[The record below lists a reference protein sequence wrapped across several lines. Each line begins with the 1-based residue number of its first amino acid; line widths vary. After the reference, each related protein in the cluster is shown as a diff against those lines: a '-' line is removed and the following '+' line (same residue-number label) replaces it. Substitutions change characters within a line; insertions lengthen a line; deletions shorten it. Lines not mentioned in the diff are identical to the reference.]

1 MMKDHYNIRLP
12 KSWNEITLG
21 MLEKIEGEHDNPMKI
36 LSILSNTPE
45 EEISQ
50 MPVQFIDKLSE
61 NISFLKNM
69 PDVTE
74 SHSIRYKGN
83 TYMINVM
90 EKLTFGEYVAI
101 QMLLKANQ
109 HDYSGFLAVL
119 CRQQGEKYDATF
131 ENQTLQKRKEMFQNM
146 PVKRVLPVIAFFLNW
161 WLKFNSIDKTL
172 NQTKTTVL
180 EEIENILEDTKN
192 MKIDGHGRRF
202 YTNLLRIRLRRLQKY
217 INRTF

>member
-21 MLEKIEGEHDNPMKI
+21 MLEKIEGEHDNPLKI

-74 SHSIRYKGN
+74 SHSIKYKGN
-83 TYMINVM
+83 TYMINFM
-90 EKLTFGEYVAI
+90 EKLNFGEYVAI
-101 QMLLKANQ
+101 QMLLKANP

-119 CRQQGEKYDATF
+119 ARKEGEIYNSEF
-131 ENQTLQKRKEMFQNM
+131 ENVTLPERKEMFKNM
-146 PVKRVLPVIAFFLNW
+146 PVKKALPLIAFFLTFW
-161 WLKFNSIDKTL
+161 QRLTTLDKVY
-172 NQTKTTVL
+172 NQTKQTTL
-180 EEIENILEDTKN
+180 QEIENILDSTKSSAISGAG
-192 MKIDGHGRRF
+192 KKLSITYAR
-202 YTNLLRIRLRRLQKY
+202 RRLKRLKKLIDKTY
-217 INRTF
+217 